1 MKYKVIREF
10 KDKYRQIR
18 YYPDKGVYEHTDVER
33 IAFLQENGYLGE
45 EIVSPPKPQLAEK
58 VKADGNARQR
68 KKRTPN
74 KPE

>member
-1 MKYKVIREF
+1 MKYMVIRKF
-10 KDKYRQIR
+10 KDKYRKIR
-18 YYPDKGVYEHTDVER
+18 YLPGDIYEQADMER

-45 EIVSPPKPQLAEK
+45 KIDPPQVPQEAEK
-58 VKADGNARQR
+58 VKPDGNARQR